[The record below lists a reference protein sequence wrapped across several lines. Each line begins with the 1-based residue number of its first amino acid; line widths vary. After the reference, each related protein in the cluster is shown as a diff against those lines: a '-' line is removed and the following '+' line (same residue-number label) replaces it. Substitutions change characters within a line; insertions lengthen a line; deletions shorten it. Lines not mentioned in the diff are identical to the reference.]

1 MSITLNRGLAT
12 EYSFPAR
19 RFSLD
24 PLPWMRRYA
33 EAERA
38 HQHGVVVTSDN
49 MIKSRPGRIWGTL
62 SYASRAAFRTA
73 LEQLRGACYVEDPT
87 LHADDYWPNRYITI
101 KVTAVDGVY
110 YPSLASGEV
119 EVIFQATDPF
129 WYSDTL
135 ESVTTVLASQPQL
148 ISVVNDGEIETIP
161 VITYTAGGN
170 QMRVR
175 IRNNSDG
182 NRELDYQATLGLNDV
197 LILDVAE
204 GTCELNGT
212 THIEKLTGAW
222 WNLQLGSNA
231 IRVGITGNL
240 GVASTI
246 QIQYRER
253 YL

>member
-1 MSITLNRGLAT
+1 MSITLNRGLTT
-12 EYSFPAR
+12 EYSFPVR

-24 PLPWMRRYA
+24 PLPWMRRFA

-38 HQHGVVVTSDN
+38 HQHGSVITSDD

-62 SYASRAAFRTA
+62 SYSTRAAFRAA
-73 LEQLRGACYVEDPT
+73 LEELRGACYVEDPT

-101 KVTAVDGVY
+101 KVKGVDGIY
-110 YPSLASGEV
+110 YPNLVAGEV

-135 ESVTTVLASQPQL
+135 RSVTTVLASQPQL
-148 ISVVNDGEIETIP
+148 ISIANNGEIETP
-161 VITYTAGGN
+161 VKITYTAGAA

-175 IRNNSDG
+175 LRNANDG

-197 LILDVAE
+197 VILDVEE

-212 THIEKLTGAW
+212 THIEKLIGAW
-222 WNLQLGSNA
+222 WNLQPGSNT

-240 GVASTI
+240 GTASTI